1 MNLSAL
7 YHTRFAMLRRP
18 AALERKIHYKA
29 LFSSV
34 RVVIILGILVAEEI
48 ITILIIKILRISEII
63 NLDLRSVV
71 GVIKNECLR
80 IIPHIPYLGHFT
92 IDAARG
98 ENTLAVLYE
107 NLQIR
112 RVYITIDHLRVMVH
126 SITRCTERCFG
137 DHRFRHPHI
146 G

>member
-18 AALERKIHYKA
+18 AALERKIHDKT

-48 ITILIIKILRISEII
+48 IMILIIEIFRISEII
-63 NLDLRSVV
+63 NIDFRRVV
-71 GVIKNECLR
+71 GFIKNECLW
-80 IIPHIPYLGHFT
+80 IIARIPYLGHST

-107 NLQIR
+107 IVQIR
-112 RVYITIDHLRVMVH
+112 MVNDTIDHLRVMAH
-126 SITRCTERCFG
+126 FITRFAQR
-137 DHRFRHPHI
+137 RF
-146 G
+146 